1 MKNKIT
7 GIGHFL
13 PVITM
18 TILFFAGA
26 SLFFA
31 FVLKETSPIP
41 VFLAFGS
48 VFCSSFLLFAL
59 LPRKYKN
66 GARHFS
72 KIFIG
77 GTLIMAGVAGH
88 QNFQMEGF
96 LYLVMAGFIGG
107 PVIHFGMKI
116 IGTVIYGRGWCGWG
130 CWTAAILDFLPYKN
144 DTTWKSRK
152 AGYFRYLHF
161 ALSLG
166 LVAVL
171 FFGVRY
177 VMTSVNP
184 DPTRNW
190 IESTRAAYWFVAGN
204 VLYYAAGIILAFIFR
219 DNRAFCKYV
228 CPVAVLLKLG
238 NLLSLVRVKPVSSA
252 CSGCGKCEK
261 VCPAS
266 IAVHSYVKEG
276 KRVASTECLMC
287 LNCVVACPE
296 GNLKT
301 GFGFDVAARN
311 YLRIDK

>member
-1 MKNKIT
+1 MKKNIA
-7 GIGHFL
+7 GIGYYL
-13 PVITM
+13 PVIVM
-18 TILFFAGA
+18 TILFFIAA

-31 FVLKETSPIP
+31 FGLKETAPIP
-41 VFLAFGS
+41 VFAAFGS
-48 VFCSSFLLFAL
+48 VFCSSFFLFAL

-66 GARHFS
+66 IARHFS

-77 GTLIMAGVAGH
+77 GTLILAGVAGR
-88 QNFQMEGF
+88 QNFQTEGF

-107 PVIHFGMKI
+107 PVVHFSMKV
-116 IGTVIYGRGWCGWG
+116 IGSLIYGRGWCGWG
-130 CWTAAILDFLPYKN
+130 CWTAAVLDFLPYKN
-144 DTTWKSRK
+144 DTTWKSRN

-171 FFGVRY
+171 FFGVHY

-184 DPTRNW
+184 DPTQNW
-190 IESTRAAYWFVAGN
+190 IESARAAYWFIAGN
-204 VLYYAAGIILAFIFR
+204 ILYYFAGIILAFMFK

-238 NLLSLVRVKPVSSA
+238 NLFSLVRVKPLSSA

-266 IAVHSYVKEG
+266 IAVHSYVKDG
-276 KRVASTECLMC
+276 KRVTSTECLMC
-287 LNCVVACPE
+287 LNCVAACPE
-296 GNLKT
+296 GNLRT
-301 GFGFDVAARN
+301 GFGFDFAIDNR
-311 YLRIDK
+311 LRIGK